1 MKVIFDKEV
10 FAKRLRE
17 LMQDNGDTVYS
28 LGEYL
33 KLSPPIISRY
43 INAIHAPKQ
52 PTIKE
57 IAKKYKVNPAWLMGA
72 EGASKYLEDKP
83 KYKLIPILGKIAAGI
98 PILAE
103 EHIEGYEQIEEDD
116 DLDFCLRVKGDSMI
130 GARIFDGDIVFIH
143 RQDDVEN
150 GEIAAV
156 IIDGEEA
163 TLKRVYKRR
172 GEIVLHA
179 ENPTIPDMIFTARDR
194 KEVKI
199 IGKVKYVKF
208 EAR

>member
-1 MKVIFDKEV
+1 MNFDIQK
-10 FAKRLRE
+10 FAKRLRS
-17 LMQDNGDTVYS
+17 LMDDNNLTVYS
-28 LGEYL
+28 LGEAVF
-33 KLSPPIISRY
+33 LSPGTISKY
-43 INAIHAPKQ
+43 INAKLEPKRS
-52 PTIKE
+52 TIE
-57 IAKKYKVNPAWLMGA
+57 IMATYFKVNPAWLMGLDVD
-72 EGASKYLEDKP
+72 KYLEDKP
-83 KYKLIPILGKIAAGI
+83 KYKLIPILGTIAAGQ

-103 EHIEGYEQIEEDD
+103 EHIIGYEQVEENEDVT
-116 DLDFCLRVKGDSMI
+116 FCLRVTGNSMI
-130 GARIFDGDIVFIH
+130 GARIYDGDVVFVH
-143 RQDDVEN
+143 QQDDVEN